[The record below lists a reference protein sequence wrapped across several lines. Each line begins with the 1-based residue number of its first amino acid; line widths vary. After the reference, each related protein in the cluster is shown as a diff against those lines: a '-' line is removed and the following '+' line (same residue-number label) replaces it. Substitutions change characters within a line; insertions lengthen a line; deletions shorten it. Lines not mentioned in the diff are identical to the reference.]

1 MSKLKEFK
9 DMVDGIS
16 DIETLESAYS
26 VLSDVLS
33 IMEMKEKIKTKE
45 DSLADGGKA
54 MFYFFAMGLDDEE
67 VPFIAEK
74 ISGKIRRLSKKIEEC
89 GAEGEG

>member
-9 DMVDGIS
+9 NMIDDIT

-33 IMEMKEKIKTKE
+33 IMEMKEKIRVKE
-45 DSLADGGKA
+45 ESLADGGKV
-54 MFYFFAMGLDDEE
+54 MFYFFAMGLSGEE
-67 VPFIAEK
+67 VPSVAEK
-74 ISGKIRRLSKKIEEC
+74 INGRIRRLSKNIESEDI
-89 GAEGEG
+89 GKEE